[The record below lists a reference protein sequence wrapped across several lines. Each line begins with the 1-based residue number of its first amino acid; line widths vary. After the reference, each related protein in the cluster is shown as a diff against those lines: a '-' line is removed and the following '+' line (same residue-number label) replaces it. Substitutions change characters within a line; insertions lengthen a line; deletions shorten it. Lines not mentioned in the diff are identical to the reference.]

1 LDLEKEMA
9 PWKFEAL
16 FAPML
21 VAGCLVVATG
31 SVRAEKKYD
40 PGASDTEIKIGNIM
54 PYGGPASAY
63 GVIGSAMAA
72 YFKTINE
79 AGGINGRRIEF
90 LSNDDAYSPP
100 KTVEQAR
107 RLVESEGVL
116 FIAGSFGTAGNG
128 AIQKYLNQKHV
139 PQLYV
144 VSGASRFND
153 PKQFPWT
160 MGLGATYRV
169 ETGIYAR
176 YIMKE
181 RPSAKIAVLYQNDDA
196 GKDLLKGLKLGLGDK
211 AGTMIVAES
220 AYEVS
225 EPTIDAHIVQL
236 KYSGADVLL
245 SLATPKFAAQSIK
258 KVSELDWHPLHFLPV
273 VSSSVGA
280 TLAPAGVQNSQ
291 GVISA
296 AFLKDSMDPQWSNDP
311 SMRRYSDFLSRA
323 MPRADKS
330 DGLLA
335 TGYTA
340 AQAVELVLRRCG
352 DDLTR
357 ENIMRQAAS
366 FEHVALDLFLPGIEI
381 NTLPSDYDAIKDM
394 QLMRFEGASWKLFGS
409 LIREAKE

>member
-1 LDLEKEMA
+1 MA
-9 PWKFEAL
+9 PWKSEAL
-16 FAPML
+16 LVPVLATTCLLAATAPS
-21 VAGCLVVATG
+21 C
-31 SVRAEKKYD
+31 AEKRYD

-54 PYGGPASAY
+54 PYSGPASAY
-63 GVIGSAMAA
+63 GVIGRAMAA
-72 YFKTINE
+72 YFEMINE
-79 AGGINGRRIEF
+79 AGGINGRKIEF

-107 RLVESEGVL
+107 RLVESDGVL
-116 FIAGSFGTAGNG
+116 LIAGSFGTAGNG
-128 AIQKYLNQKHV
+128 AIEKYMNQKHV

-144 VSGASRFND
+144 VSGASRFSD
-153 PKQFPWT
+153 PKRFPWT
-160 MGLGATYRV
+160 MGLGATYKV

-176 YIMKE
+176 YILQE

-211 AGTMIVAES
+211 AATMIVAES

-258 KVSELDWHPLHFLPV
+258 KASELDWHPLHFLPV

-280 TLAPAGVQNSQ
+280 TLAPAGIQNSQ
-291 GVISA
+291 NVVSA
-296 AFLKDSMDPQWSNDP
+296 AFLKDAMDPQWADDP
-311 SMRRYSDFLSRA
+311 GMGKYLEFLTTG
-323 MPRADKS
+323 MHGADRS

-357 ENIMRQAAS
+357 ENVMKQAAS
-366 FEHVALDLFLPGIEI
+366 FDHVSLDLFLPGIEI
-381 NTLPSDYDAIKDM
+381 DTGPADYDAIKDM
-394 QLMRFEGASWKLFGS
+394 QLMRFEGASWKLFGG
-409 LIREAKE
+409 LIREDSKELPRR

>member
-1 LDLEKEMA
+1 MTLRKSETLLA
-9 PWKFEAL
+9 PLLAITCL
-16 FAPML
+16 LSATAP
-21 VAGCLVVATG
+21 
-31 SVRAEKKYD
+31 SIAEKKYD
-40 PGASDTEIKIGNIM
+40 IGASDTEIKIGNIM
-54 PYGGPASAY
+54 PYSGPASAY
-63 GVIGSAMAA
+63 GVIGAAMTA
-72 YFKTINE
+72 YFKMINE
-79 AGGINGRRIEF
+79 AGGINGRKINF

-107 RLVESEGVL
+107 RLVESDGVL

-128 AIQKYLNQKHV
+128 AIQKYMNQKHV

-160 MGLGATYRV
+160 MGLGATYKV

-176 YIMKE
+176 YILQEK
-181 RPSAKIAVLYQNDDA
+181 PSAKIAVLYQNDDA
-196 GKDLLKGLKLGLGDK
+196 GKELLKGLKLGLSDK
-211 AGTMIVAES
+211 AATMIVAES

-225 EPTIDAHIVQL
+225 EPTIDAHLVQL

-258 KVSELDWHPLHFLPV
+258 KTSELDWNPLHFLPV

-280 TLAPAGVQNSQ
+280 TLSPAGIQNSQ
-291 GVISA
+291 HVISA
-296 AFLKDSMDPQWSNDP
+296 AFLKDAMDAQWADDSG
-311 SMRRYSDFLSRA
+311 MRKYLEFLA
-323 MPRADKS
+323 KDMHGADKS

-335 TGYTA
+335 IGYTT

-357 ENIMRQAAS
+357 ENVMKQAAS
-366 FEHVALDLFLPGIEI
+366 LDHVSLDLFLPGIEI
-381 NTLPSDYDAIKDM
+381 NTGPTDYDAIKDM
-394 QLMRFEGASWKLFGS
+394 QLMRFEGASWKLFGG
-409 LIREAKE
+409 LVREGSKE